1 MEQIIGSF
9 KEFIVL
15 EREALNELEYSATQK
30 LKSNEDRG
38 LSESYIEAKAV
49 LDVVQW
55 IKENNIYNK
64 DFKIKG

>member
-1 MEQIIGSF
+1 MEQIIGGF

>member
-1 MEQIIGSF
+1 MEQIIGGF
-9 KEFIVL
+9 KEFIVI
-15 EREALNELEYSATQK
+15 EREALNQLEYDANQK

-55 IKENNIYNK
+55 IKENNVYNK
-64 DFKIKG
+64 EFKIKR